1 MLNRLAIR
9 NFAIIDQ
16 LEIPFRD
23 GYTVF
28 TGETGAGKSIIVD
41 ALDLILGGRA
51 STDLIRT
58 GEEEAHVEGHFE
70 LTGELRERI
79 DHLLEREGHASGET
93 LRIRRRI
100 RRDRRNRVYVNGE
113 SSTVGFLREL
123 TPGLVDISG
132 QHEHYSLLES
142 ERHLEIVDAVGEL
155 DSEREAMADAYERV
169 QSIRNRIASLK
180 SDLDDHEHRADVL
193 EYQLEE
199 LEEADLTPGEEETL
213 ENDLARLKHGE
224 AIGTSVQE
232 ALELCY
238 EGNRPAV
245 EQLSLAIE
253 HLSEAA
259 QHDGDLEEYVERL
272 ERARI
277 ESEEISRSLTTYL
290 QELEVD
296 PERIDAVVERLE
308 ELKQLE
314 RKHDADDVEGLI
326 ERTEQLRE
334 EVDFLRNAESNLEE
348 LREELQEAERAAFQ
362 VARDLS
368 RARRR
373 VAATLQERI
382 ERELSDLN
390 MGATRFS
397 VRFVPP
403 ELPPSDALDRLG
415 PTSEL
420 QLGPRGFDTIEF
432 VIAPNPGEALQ
443 PMAEIASGGELS
455 RIMLAIKS
463 VLMERDD
470 VETYVFDEVDT
481 GIGGRTADVVGR
493 KIQKTADSH
502 QIICIT
508 HLPQI
513 ASRAD
518 HHYRVEKT
526 SREGRTHSH
535 VDALDDDERIEEIAR
550 MLGGTTISDKTREA
564 ARELLVVGHES

>member
-1 MLNRLAIR
+1 MLNRLEIR

-16 LEIPFRD
+16 LDILFRD

-58 GEEEAHVEGHFE
+58 GEEEAHVEGEFSLH
-70 LTGELRERI
+70 GEPLERI
-79 DHLLEREGHASGET
+79 ETLLDRADHPHQAP

-100 RRDRRNRVYVNGE
+100 RRSGRNRVYVNGE
-113 SSTVGFLREL
+113 SATVSLLRDL

-132 QHEHYSLLES
+132 QHEHYSLLEA

-155 DSEREAMADAYERV
+155 DAEREAMADAYERV
-169 QSIRNRIASLK
+169 ESLRNKIASLEA
-180 SDLDDHEHRADVL
+180 DIADHGDRAEVL

-199 LEEADLTPGEEETL
+199 LEEADLTPGEEDKL
-213 ENDLARLKHGE
+213 ENELARLKHGE
-224 AIGTSVQE
+224 VIGTAVQD
-232 ALELCY
+232 ALTLCD
-238 EGNRPAV
+238 ESDHPAV
-245 EQLSLAIE
+245 EQLSVAVD
-253 HLSEAA
+253 HLREAA
-259 QHDGDLEEYVERL
+259 RHDGDLEEYVERL

-277 ESEEISRSLTTYL
+277 ETEEIARSLTTYL
-290 QELEVD
+290 QDLEVD

-308 ELKQLE
+308 TLKQLE
-314 RKHDADDVEGLI
+314 RKHEVDDVEGLI
-326 ERTEQLRE
+326 ERAEKLRE
-334 EVDFLRNAESNLEE
+334 EVDFLRHAESNLDE
-348 LREELQEAERAAFQ
+348 LRDDLQEAEREAFR
-362 VARDLS
+362 VARELS
-368 RARRR
+368 QARRR
-373 VAATLQERI
+373 VAETLQERI
-382 ERELSDLN
+382 ERELSELN
-390 MGATRFS
+390 MGATRFH
-397 VRFVPP
+397 VQF
-403 ELPPSDALDRLG
+403 EPPSLPGARATERIADEGDLHLG
-415 PTSEL
+415 A
-420 QLGPRGFDTIEF
+420 RGFDALEF

-493 KIQKTADSH
+493 KIQRTAESH

-526 SREGRTHSH
+526 SRGGRTHSDVEH
-535 VDALDDDERIEEIAR
+535 LGDEERIEEVAR
-550 MLGGTTISDKTREA
+550 MLAGTTVSDKTREA